1 MKTLTDSTRF
11 SFFGDGSLEIRTI
24 CIYSTFPVDSNNCLL
39 YLKPVTREELESLRQ
54 QEYVGS
60 AELAEAA
67 ARLIGELVP
76 VQEKGSVA
84 EVPDARTV
92 RYYLSEGLIS
102 PASERR
108 GTASLYGYR
117 QLLELLAVKRL
128 QADYLP
134 IRKIRE
140 LIENRTESELE
151 QMLGMGGEPRSNP
164 ALDYL
169 NTLSERSMRPP
180 SADLARSMSLRHS
193 APEMAPAW
201 RSASRE
207 PSSLWTRIEVESG
220 LELHVRND
228 YQPPVEAKERRR
240 LTRRL
245 LQEISARRRRNEP
258 DTED

>member
-1 MKTLTDSTRF
+1 M
-11 SFFGDGSLEIRTI
+11 
-24 CIYSTFPVDSNNCLL
+24 FPVDSNHCLV
-39 YLKPVTREELESLRQ
+39 YIRPVTREELQSFRQ

-67 ARLIGELVP
+67 SRLIVELVP
-76 VQEKGSVA
+76 MQEKGSVA
-84 EVPDARTV
+84 EVPDERIV
-92 RYYLSEGLIS
+92 RYYLSEGLLS

-108 GTASLYGYR
+108 GSASLYGYR
-117 QLLELLAVKRL
+117 QLLQLLAVKRL

-140 LIENRTESELE
+140 LIENRTEGELE
-151 QMLGMGGEPRSNP
+151 QMLGMGDEPRSNP

-169 NTLSERSMRPP
+169 TTLSALSMRPP
-180 SADLARSMSLRHS
+180 SEEFNLSKSFRLSALAMAPS
-193 APEMAPAW
+193 AP
-201 RSASRE
+201 RE

-228 YQPPVEAKERRR
+228 YEPPVEAKERRR

-245 LQEISARRRRNEP
+245 LQEINARRTRIEP